1 MKRVLILDGSIHR
14 SIYQPTAGWRRW
26 LGEMESDSVHLPS
39 GEPVPLLSGYTHL
52 IVTGSE
58 ASIVDDD
65 AWFEVEAAVV
75 RDAAAR
81 GMRVLGSGF
90 GHQMLA
96 RALCGKQHVRRAAAL
111 ELGWVHVEVTCDDP
125 LIGAAGDGVWM
136 FASHFDEVVD
146 PPAAWRVLA
155 RSASCA
161 VHVMR
166 LEDRPI
172 WGLQGHPEI
181 ASGEGRR
188 LLEGF
193 VGLYP
198 DKAEGLRA
206 AWGGAVRDAGAIER
220 VGRECVG
227 S

>member
-26 LGEMESDSVHLPS
+26 LGEIALDSVHLPS
-39 GEPVPLLSGYTHL
+39 GEPVPSLSGYTHL

-58 ASIVDDD
+58 TSIIDDD
-65 AWFEVEAAVV
+65 PWFEVEAAAV
-75 RDAAAR
+75 RDATSR
-81 GMRVLGSGF
+81 GLRVLGSCF

-96 RALCGKQHVRRAAAL
+96 RALCGKQHVRRAAEP
-111 ELGWVHVEVTCDDP
+111 ELGWVRVEVTHDDR

-146 PPAAWRVLA
+146 PPAPWRVLA
-155 RSASCA
+155 HSASCA

-166 LEDRPI
+166 LADRPI

-181 ASGEGRR
+181 APGEGRR

-193 VGLYP
+193 VRLYP
-198 DKAEGLRA
+198 DKAERLRA
-206 AWGGAVRDAGAIER
+206 ALGGPVRDDGAIGR
-220 VGRECVG
+220 VVREFVG